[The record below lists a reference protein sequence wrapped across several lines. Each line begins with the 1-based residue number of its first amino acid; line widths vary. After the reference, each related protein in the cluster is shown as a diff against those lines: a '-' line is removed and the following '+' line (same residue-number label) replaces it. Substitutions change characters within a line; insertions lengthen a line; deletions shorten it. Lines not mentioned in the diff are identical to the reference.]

1 MAILS
6 VERNRPFV
14 ISEHLGLVSKRA
26 KQICRRQQLV
36 VQEVGVEEALPFHL
50 PVEGAE
56 GVELPFLP
64 AVVGEEEL
72 EELMILLEVL
82 EEEAVVVAVV
92 PPELNDQEA
101 GEVVV
106 ELKERKG
113 QSDLEEVEVV
123 GLQMSDVIE

>member
-1 MAILS
+1 MVILS

-14 ISEHLGLVSKRA
+14 VSGYLVLVSKRA
-26 KQICRRQQLV
+26 KQICRLQQPV

-56 GVELPFLP
+56 GVELPFLQV
-64 AVVGEEEL
+64 VVGEEGP

-82 EEEAVVVAVV
+82 EEEEVVVAVV
-92 PPELNDQEA
+92 PLELNDQEA

-106 ELKERKG
+106 ELKERMG

-123 GLQMSDVIE
+123 GLQMSDVVE